1 MQAKYY
7 LQNLIMNSVLAD
19 IQYLGID
26 SAVSPEVID
35 FIAYKQEAESS
46 RKIKDMLGNVVKL
59 DEHELAMAS

>member
-7 LQNLIMNSVLAD
+7 LQNLIKNRVLAD

-46 RKIKDMLGNVVKL
+46 RKMKGVLGNVVKL